1 MCIRDR
7 ASTSEAQNA
16 MYQKYEQR
24 YKIVESIH
32 KKRQSQINEIN
43 EKIAAILREQ
53 TKFQKDHDFRTYL
66 GEHYLEFCRYRR
78 EDAYTNSNYISDGLS
93 THDCIAKAKELLEA
107 ATKEAK
113 KACVLQRTVSTSL
126 NNLFAL
132 PEFEPL
138 YDKFALFNYI
148 RVRTED
154 EILKLRIIGIEF
166 SGDST
171 EKIEVTFS
179 DQIESLDGTLSDL
192 QSIIKQAGSMATSY
206 PSTVLQAKQGSEANG
221 EIADIYN
228 NGLNAAKAMLKNND
242 SNEVTI
248 TSSGIVCK
256 RMDDEGVYGEKQL
269 RITGNIMAFTD
280 DNWQSVR
287 MAIGETMFQNPVTGD
302 KKPEYGIIAENI
314 VGKLI
319 AGDKAFIGNK
329 NNNVLITGDGITIKN
344 GFIQSANYKA
354 GKTGSMLDLSNGTFD
369 YAGGRLT
376 YKNNTLAVKGNITA
390 DELIATSKGK
400 IANFNI
406 SENELYT
413 DGYNSNFDEN
423 KGIYLGQNGL
433 MIKNKFK
440 VDESGNLTATSG
452 IIGGDKGWKI
462 TGNSLI
468 YIDKENNEDFIRL
481 DAENKSIISQS
492 GKNKATLTSGYVGFT
507 YDNKKY
513 VTLHTTS
520 WKNKPDIHGVGI
532 NSEPDSKFI
541 SFGNLNTPNDEAY
554 ITPLVLNYGL
564 NPNED
569 TQDVLIYGSTLVK
582 NNLYFNNNAYLS
594 SYGNGLIQC
603 KGKLCIG
610 DSPGNDKKLNV
621 DGGAYISGSL
631 NVDGNL
637 DVGNNL
643 EVLGNLYVSGATKNT
658 FTSAPNLHIG
668 VESGKIA
675 KTSGSSKRFKT
686 EIKPVDANELKPEK
700 LYSIDVVQ
708 YKFKENYLSK
718 EDQRYNRDV
727 IGFIAEDIYEKYPI
741 AADYTIDDN
750 GGTIVNDWN
759 FRYMVPAMLKL
770 IQDQKKEIN
779 ILKQEIENLKSN

>member
-1 MCIRDR
+1 M
-7 ASTSEAQNA
+7 
-16 MYQKYEQR
+16 
-24 YKIVESIH
+24 
-32 KKRQSQINEIN
+32 
-43 EKIAAILREQ
+43 
-53 TKFQKDHDFRTYL
+53 
-66 GEHYLEFCRYRR
+66 
-78 EDAYTNSNYISDGLS
+78 
-93 THDCIAKAKELLEA
+93 
-107 ATKEAK
+107 
-113 KACVLQRTVSTSL
+113 
-126 NNLFAL
+126 
-132 PEFEPL
+132 
-138 YDKFALFNYI
+138 
-148 RVRTED
+148 
-154 EILKLRIIGIEF
+154 
-166 SGDST
+166 
-171 EKIEVTFS
+171 
-179 DQIESLDGTLSDL
+179 
-192 QSIIKQAGSMATSY
+192 
-206 PSTVLQAKQGSEANG
+206 
-221 EIADIYN
+221 
-228 NGLNAAKAMLKNND
+228 
-242 SNEVTI
+242 TI

-376 YKNNTLAVKGNITA
+376 YKNNALSVKGNITA
-390 DELIATSKGK
+390 DELIATNKGK

-440 VDESGNLTATSG
+440 VDEDGNLIATSG
-452 IIGGDKGWKI
+452 NIGGWEIENSRLSCNG
-462 TGNSLI
+462 GNGGNL
-468 YIDKENNEDFIRL
+468 NL
-481 DAENKSIISQS
+481 DAKRGSIYSISTNNKGKTVLTAGYISS
-492 GKNKATLTSGYVGFT
+492 TDGEYEALLNEAGLCFKK
-507 YDNKKY
+507 DNIQY
-513 VTLHTTS
+513 ALFSTAFWMGTE
-520 WKNKPDIHGVGI
+520 IRGVAI
-532 NSEPDSKFI
+532 NSYVDSKFI
-541 SFGNLNTPNDEAY
+541 SFGNKNKQSDDAF

-564 NPNED
+564 NPDGNA
-569 TQDVLIYGSTLVK
+569 QDILIYGSTLVK
-582 NNLYFNNNAYLS
+582 NNLYFNSNAYLS

-621 DGGAYISGSL
+621 DGGAHIYGSL

-637 DVGNNL
+637 DVENNL
-643 EVLGNLYVSGATKNT
+643 EIHGNLYVSGATENT

-675 KTSGSSKRFKT
+675 KTSGSSKRFKS

-741 AADYTIDDN
+741 TADYTIDDN

-770 IQDQKKEIN
+770 IQDQKKEIDL
-779 ILKQEIENLKSN
+779 LKHEIENLKSNYKTYRGL